1 MVCSVSTTA
10 EKCHLYTLWKADL
23 ILIKFPLLSSKIG
36 CMLNSQLLHDLP
48 SEISH
53 KQNRRNCQCVYHT
66 GAPKVI
72 KTGWSLTEIFQKI
85 KRWAFFAGTQC
96 SDAAAQY
103 AQQSL
108 WNGRVSVR
116 LSVCPVDRQQQRRV
130 CCWAPL
136 SCTIL
141 ILPRLRCTWLT
152 VGRLILRSLSFAE
165 NSWPQIHS
173 YSCIHTALIRV
184 IFIDE

>member
-36 CMLNSQLLHDLP
+36 CMLNNQLLHDLP

-85 KRWAFFAGTQC
+85 KRWAFFLLGHSVVTPPH
-96 SDAAAQY
+96 SMR
-103 AQQSL
+103 S
-108 WNGRVSVR
+108 RVYETVECPSVC
-116 LSVCPVDRQQQRRV
+116 LSVPSIDSSSGGFAAERPYL
-130 CCWAPL
+130 APFWYYHVYGV
-136 SCTIL
+136 
-141 ILPRLRCTWLT
+141 RDWL
-152 VGRLILRSLSFAE
+152 
-165 NSWPQIHS
+165 
-173 YSCIHTALIRV
+173 
-184 IFIDE
+184 